1 MELPINTIVILVVLL
16 VALSIMLILITRS
29 GHDLVDIGGAKIEGA
44 GGASSCVGVVVGQKT
59 QLQNVIYH
67 IIKTVIVFVNSIEN
81 KLSNNPVTA
90 ICFDNQS

>member
-1 MELPINTIVILVVLL
+1 MILLISAGRRLRGLGAL
-16 VALSIMLILITRS
+16 VS
-29 GHDLVDIGGAKIEGA
+29 
-44 GGASSCVGVVVGQKT
+44 ASSCVGVVVGQKT